1 MHNITF
7 SPNIWHIHLSIG
19 QTKRWAEMEE
29 EYGVSAAI
37 DGEDEEAT
45 QRREQMISS
54 EELKI
59 RSDMIKE
66 RNVKD
71 VVSDS
76 LSSYSMI
83 QTLNQHKCRRP
94 CDLY

>member
-1 MHNITF
+1 MVST
-7 SPNIWHIHLSIG
+7 G

-45 QRREQMISS
+45 QRREQMIST
-54 EELKI
+54 EEVKI
-59 RSDMIKE
+59 RSDIFKE

-71 VVSDS
+71 VVGDS
-76 LSSYSMI
+76 L
-83 QTLNQHKCRRP
+83 L
-94 CDLY
+94 

>member
-1 MHNITF
+1 
-7 SPNIWHIHLSIG
+7 
-19 QTKRWAEMEE
+19 MEE

-54 EELKI
+54 QEVKI

-71 VVSDS
+71 VVGVFP
-76 LSSYSMI
+76 SSCPMI
-83 QTLNQHKCRRP
+83 WTLHF
-94 CDLY
+94 

>member
-1 MHNITF
+1 
-7 SPNIWHIHLSIG
+7 
-19 QTKRWAEMEE
+19 MEE

-54 EELKI
+54 EEVKI

-71 VVSDS
+71 VVGDS
-76 LSSYSMI
+76 LSSYPTKW
-83 QTLNQHKCRRP
+83 TLNQRNFKPLNCYAINSE
-94 CDLY
+94 CG